1 MSQPGPD
8 NGSNYPDV
16 WISVPDIFE
25 IFPVIF
31 LGNFARSRCGTA
43 AFGQEIASKT
53 AEISKFPV
61 NYPVSRESSMETGSY
76 LTAHTTIAINDLV
89 DLLTPKFGAVY
100 TTVYSFVL
108 ASSFST
114 AASAS

>member
-1 MSQPGPD
+1 
-8 NGSNYPDV
+8 
-16 WISVPDIFE
+16 
-25 IFPVIF
+25 
-31 LGNFARSRCGTA
+31 
-43 AFGQEIASKT
+43 
-53 AEISKFPV
+53 
-61 NYPVSRESSMETGSY
+61 METGSY